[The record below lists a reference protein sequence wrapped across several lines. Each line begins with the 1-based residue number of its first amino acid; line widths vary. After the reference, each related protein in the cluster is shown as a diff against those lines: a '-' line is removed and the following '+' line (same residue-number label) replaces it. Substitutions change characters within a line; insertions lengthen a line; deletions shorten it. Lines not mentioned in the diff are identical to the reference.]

1 MTEKVTYQAPTFSL
15 WRITHQRQALEVYK
29 AKYDTRRAYHWVVL
43 TYLKYDIDLVGVE
56 QPTWYGKYG
65 RPTAFGKLL
74 STWISHGRRC
84 FLVEARNRK
93 STDTYLVV
101 FEQAGI
107 FVTLYSKTRDDI
119 PQEMFPISR
128 RNASLLLRLSL
139 VVDERSRR
147 ITEQDI
153 LKCIARKSSHNIQKY
168 LQRFKE
174 RVIPAG
180 IEVGVI
186 EECSG
191 EYFFSTE
198 HKRVER
204 IIANLNPFGWE
215 DFAWRQHI
223 DPYV

>member
-1 MTEKVTYQAPTFSL
+1 MIEKVTYQAPIFSL
-15 WRITHQRQALEVYK
+15 WRITHQRQAPEVYK
-29 AKYDTRRAYHWVVL
+29 AKDDTRRAYHWVVL
-43 TYLKYDIDLVGVE
+43 TYLEYDIDLIGVE

-65 RPTAFGKLL
+65 PTAFGKLL

-84 FLVEARNRK
+84 FLVEARNRR

-101 FEQAGI
+101 FEQDGR
-107 FVTLYSKTRDDI
+107 FVTLYSKTKDDI
-119 PQEMFPISR
+119 PRELFPISR

-147 ITEQDI
+147 ITDQDI

-168 LQRFKE
+168 LQHFKE

-180 IEVGVI
+180 IEAGVI
-186 EECSG
+186 EERSG
-191 EYFFSTE
+191 EYSFSTE
-198 HKRVER
+198 HKRVESV
-204 IIANLNPFGWE
+204 IANLNPSGWE
-215 DFAWRQHI
+215 DFAWCQHI